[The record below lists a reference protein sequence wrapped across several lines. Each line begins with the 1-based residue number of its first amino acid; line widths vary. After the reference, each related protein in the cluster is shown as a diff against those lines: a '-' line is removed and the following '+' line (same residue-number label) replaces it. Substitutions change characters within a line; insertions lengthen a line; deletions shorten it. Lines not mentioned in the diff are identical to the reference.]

1 MVLRGLGGFNSYLR
15 RNERVF
21 CGELDIEAICRYFER
36 KMRRGTEKAK
46 TNLIPGKIGF
56 DDLISRTFFFCLL
69 SLLGKNADHTDAPS
83 AQQRVALAHLRSR
96 AAPAAALALLP
107 GYSRIREQYEKFHH
121 EHPEL

>member
-1 MVLRGLGGFNSYLR
+1 
-15 RNERVF
+15 
-21 CGELDIEAICRYFER
+21 
-36 KMRRGTEKAK
+36 MRRGTEKAK